1 MSDLLNRLTPWPLY
15 ALLASLGL
23 LAVAHAFEHF
33 GGLAPCA
40 LCLKQREAYWI
51 AAGVSAVAL
60 ILERWRKDRAALRA
74 MNALLVVAFMAG
86 AVVAGFHAGVEQKWW
101 PGLPTCAGG
110 RLDPATDLL
119 GALQGPM
126 NAARCDEIPWAFA
139 GISMA
144 GWNMVA
150 ALVLAGLS
158 LHATFSAKANCDSMG
173 EPDSEG
179 LEP

>member
-1 MSDLLNRLTPWPLY
+1 MSDFLDRLTPWPLF
-15 ALLASLGL
+15 ALIASLTLLAI
-23 LAVAHAFEHF
+23 AHAFEHF
-33 GGLAPCA
+33 GGMAPCA

-51 AAGVSAVAL
+51 AAAVAAVAL
-60 ILERWRKDRAALRA
+60 ILERWRQDPAALRA

-101 PGLPTCAGG
+101 PGLATCVGG
-110 RLDPATDLL
+110 ELDPDTDLL
-119 GALQGPM
+119 SALQGPM

-150 ALVLAGLS
+150 ALILAGLS
-158 LHATFSAKANCDSMG
+158 LRATFRAQAERDTFG